1 MRRASKLSS
10 LKISIVVALVLTTF
24 QSFAPLSAL
33 ASTPVLSNTMVRLNN
48 MTEGPTNNTTTG
60 TVCFQPKTAA
70 TETSLSVAFP
80 TGFTVASAASWT
92 TTSVVPTSPSTYWP
106 TFPSTTLAAMPNALT
121 PTVAGQ
127 TVTFTFASG
136 AALSVSDTYC
146 FDWTNAA
153 ALSNPNSAPTTFGTI
168 NTYTGSSV
176 LQDTGN
182 FALDVIPNDT
192 IVVTATVPP
201 IFTMTV
207 PSNADTFTGNLTP
220 NAGGIATSG
229 VTPTIQ
235 TNAKGGWIMWAKDSN
250 AGLHSSSTSTTIP
263 SVTWASGN
271 PISFTTGVAD
281 YALSVVGVAGSGPCT
296 PVAETEYDTTAHAP
310 ANGGGGQI
318 SATYQQIG
326 HCASESNGDGMIIK
340 EEAMIAVTTPA
351 ATDYTDTITVVGA
364 GLF

>member
-1 MRRASKLSS
+1 MRRGSNLYS
-10 LKISIVVALVLTTF
+10 LRIGVVVTLVLAMF

-33 ASTPVLSNTMVRLNN
+33 AATPVLTNTMVRLNN
-48 MTEGPTNNTTTG
+48 MIVSQTTTG
-60 TVCFQPKTAA
+60 TVCFQPKTSAS
-70 TETSLSVAFP
+70 ETSLSVQFP
-80 TGFTVASAASWT
+80 TGFTVAAAANWT
-92 TTSVVPTSPSTYWP
+92 TTSVLPTASSTYWP
-106 TFPSTTLAAMPNALT
+106 TFTGTTLAAMPNALT
-121 PTVAGQ
+121 ATVSTQ
-127 TVTFTFASG
+127 TVTFTFAS
-136 AALSVSDTYC
+136 AATLSTSNTYC

-153 ALSNPNSAPTTFGTI
+153 ALTNPASAPTAFGTL

-201 IFTMTV
+201 IFTMIV
-207 PSNADTFTGNLTP
+207 PSPNSDTFTSNLSP
-220 NAGGIATSG
+220 NAGGVATSG
-229 VTPTIQ
+229 LTPTIQ
-235 TNAKGGWIMWAKDSN
+235 TNAKGGWIMWAKDNN
-250 AGLHSSSTSTTIP
+250 AGLRSTSTGVTIP

-271 PISFTTGVAD
+271 PVSFTTGVAN
-281 YALSVVGVAGSGPCT
+281 YALSAVGSPGSGPCT

-326 HCASESNGDGMIIK
+326 HCSSESNGDGLLIK
-340 EEAMIAVTTPA
+340 EEAMISVTTPA

>member
-1 MRRASKLSS
+1 MRRRSSLSS
-10 LKISIVVALVLTTF
+10 LKIGLVIALVLATF
-24 QSFAPLSAL
+24 QSFAPGVAL
-33 ASTPVLSNTMVRLNN
+33 ASTPVLANTMVRLNN
-48 MTEGPTNNTTTG
+48 MTESQYTSG

-70 TETSLSVAFP
+70 TETALDVTFP
-80 TGFTVASAASWT
+80 STFVVGLAATWA
-92 TTSVVPTSPSTYWP
+92 TTSVLPTAPSTYWP
-106 TFPSTTLAAMPNALT
+106 TFPTTTLAQMPNALT
-121 PTVAGQ
+121 ATVSGN
-127 TVTFTFASG
+127 TVTFTFATG
-136 AALSVSDTYC
+136 AALSTSDTYC
-146 FDWTNAA
+146 FDWTNTTSALLNPAA
-153 ALSNPNSAPTTFGTI
+153 APTTFGTI
-168 NTYTGSSV
+168 NTYTGSLL

-201 IFTMTV
+201 IFTMSLPTNV
-207 PSNADTFTGNLTP
+207 DTFSGNLSP
-220 NAGGIATSG
+220 LAGGVATGGS
-229 VTPTIQ
+229 VASIQ

-250 AGLHSSSTSTTIP
+250 AGLHSTAASAIIP
-263 SVTWASGN
+263 SVSWASGN

-281 YALSVVGVAGSGPCT
+281 YALSVVGHAGTGPCI
-296 PVAETEYDTTAHAP
+296 PVAETEYDTTANPP

-326 HCASESNGDGMIIK
+326 HCSSESNNDGMTIK